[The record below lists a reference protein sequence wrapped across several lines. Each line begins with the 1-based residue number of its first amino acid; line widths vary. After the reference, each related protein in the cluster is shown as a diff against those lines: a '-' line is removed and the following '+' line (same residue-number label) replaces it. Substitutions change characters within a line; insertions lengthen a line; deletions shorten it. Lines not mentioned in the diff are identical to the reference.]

1 MSAIKAGETELLPD
15 SIAGFCKWSTS
26 HGPALYK
33 SKYQHKCLCLIA
45 TATRSANELAPGIC
59 AVRASY
65 FDGDA

>member
-1 MSAIKAGETELLPD
+1 MPAVKAGERNCYLTASPVFV
-15 SIAGFCKWSTS
+15 SGPHH

-33 SKYQHKCLCLIA
+33 SKYQHRCLRLIA